1 MRRLFLTIAGLVFAS
16 IAALLWAARSESFVL
31 DALHWTMATFTDLR
45 LYLRNPHIDTY
56 AGTLEAD
63 EIHLLPAS
71 GEGPALVSLLDM
83 AATLSWGDWPRG
95 PLLDSSLRA
104 ESLMIFVSEQGES
117 APPAPTQWLGYLDWL
132 PGSLQLGQV
141 HMITAAAN
149 TWIFPLKNVRGDR
162 QRTGHYLASAGADYG
177 GEPLDIALEILA
189 LQSGSGQAE
198 TTARIAFNAPV
209 SGSRVEVKGVLRGD
223 SRDFQYD
230 FALDAAYRDISEF
243 LKGFEG
249 GDKLAGSLQLNG
261 RVVGDAA
268 GFVLSGAH
276 FVLDNM
282 PEYGF
287 EAGGELAYSWDGDSR
302 IDLAANGELASVAYL
317 VDWLD
322 LELPGLGRAQSSVQ
336 LRGSLDKPVI
346 ESFLLNTGSDT
357 GLQLALS
364 GRSIKLYEPDD
375 GKADTGNTVFVDAQG
390 PSLAVLQEWLGE
402 LPYDPGPWRASG
414 NISGD
419 QRAIAIEELVFE
431 TGAPESIQLRAS
443 GKVASILL
451 PGGDE
456 QAALAASGVELLL
469 EGVVPDSAQL
479 GPLLGRELPPYHR
492 IRAGGRLAGTLQELQ
507 LSDGS
512 LAITGSD
519 LALNADGVSAVLQPG
534 RELPLAR
541 LQAKLRLELSD
552 TSALSQ
558 YTAARAPV
566 LGPLLASAQ
575 LTQQGARYQLR
586 DILATVQSEGFNFEA
601 RGQVQDLT
609 GLAEPT
615 IEASASISD
624 PDVLQTLTGL
634 PLQPLDAEL
643 SVSSSTAGIH
653 GVLRTAIGR
662 NLLRADTV
670 IAFSEGAVHSLQV
683 SLDTPHLYLQDLFN
697 VRQSLVAAAGAPAD
711 AEQLEPMEELRRSPP
726 GFPIDAAI
734 NIGGISGDNTHID
747 SLALRV
753 TGIDH
758 RYTLENFAISYGNA
772 LAELRGIVDIQ
783 ARPAAI
789 SLAAS
794 ATALPVAAILAD
806 VGVKSSASGALTIL
820 GGLTLTGDNAQDL
833 IANLNGSLA
842 LALENAVIEGAAYD
856 LLATDLLA
864 WIYSGA
870 MAEEST
876 HIDCTMAK
884 FQFSQGV
891 ASTDSLY
898 IESSKMVATG
908 TAKFDLVN
916 QTMDLRITP
925 LSKSRT
931 LQVPSEV
938 RLRGEMS
945 KPQASISPVNA
956 VADAAS
962 AALMLIPELTMKL
975 FGINKQATGSY
986 RPCKAETGN

>member
-1 MRRLFLTIAGLVFAS
+1 
-16 IAALLWAARSESFVL
+16 
-31 DALHWTMATFTDLR
+31 
-45 LYLRNPHIDTY
+45 
-56 AGTLEAD
+56 
-63 EIHLLPAS
+63 
-71 GEGPALVSLLDM
+71 
-83 AATLSWGDWPRG
+83 
-95 PLLDSSLRA
+95 
-104 ESLMIFVSEQGES
+104 MIFVSEQGES
-117 APPAPTQWLGYLDWL
+117 APPAPTQWMAYLDWL
-132 PGSLQLGQV
+132 PGSLRLGQV
-141 HMITAAAN
+141 HMITASTN

-162 QRTGHYLASAGADYG
+162 QKTGHYLASADADYG
-177 GEPLDIALEILA
+177 GEPLDIAVEILA
-189 LQSGSGQAE
+189 LQNASDLTE
-198 TTARIAFNAPV
+198 TRARIAFNAPV
-209 SGSRVEVKGVLRGD
+209 SGSRVEVNGALSGD
-223 SRDFQYD
+223 NREFQYD

-249 GDKLAGSLQLNG
+249 GENLAGGLQLDG

-287 EAGGELAYSWDGDSR
+287 EAGGELSYNWDGESR
-302 IDLAANGELASVAYL
+302 IDLSANGELASVKYL

-322 LELPGLGRAQSSVQ
+322 LELPGLGRAQSSVK
-336 LRGSLDKPVI
+336 LRGSLDRPII
-346 ESFLLNTGSDT
+346 ETFLLTTGNDA

-364 GRSIKLYEPDD
+364 GQSIKLYEPEDQED
-375 GKADTGNTVFVDAQG
+375 STGNTVFVDVQG

-414 NISGD
+414 SISGD
-419 QRAIAIEELVFE
+419 QRAIAIEGLVFE
-431 TGAPESIQLRAS
+431 TGSPESIQLRAS
-443 GKVASILL
+443 GDVASIQL
-451 PGGDE
+451 PGSGE
-456 QAALAASGVELLL
+456 QAALAATGIKLRL
-469 EGVVPDSAQL
+469 EGMVPDSAQL
-479 GPLLGRELPPYHR
+479 GALLGRELPPYQR
-492 IRAGGRLAGTLQELQ
+492 VQGSIALAGTLDELQ
-507 LSDGS
+507 LTDGS
-512 LAITGSD
+512 AAITASD
-519 LALNADGVSAVLQPG
+519 LAFTAEGVSAVLHPS
-534 RELPLAR
+534 REQPLAR
-541 LQAKLRLELSD
+541 LKADLRLELSD
-552 TSALSQ
+552 TAALSQ
-558 YTAARAPV
+558 YTRAKVPV
-566 LGPLLASAQ
+566 LGPVLVSARLAQ
-575 LTQQGARYQLR
+575 NGTRYQLR
-586 DILATVQSEGFNFEA
+586 DILASVQSQGFSFEA
-601 RGQVQDLT
+601 SGEVQDVT

-634 PLQPLDAEL
+634 PLQPLDAKL
-643 SVSSSTAGIH
+643 TVSSSTGGIH
-653 GVLRTAIGR
+653 ALLRTEIGR
-662 NLLRADTV
+662 NLLRADAI
-670 IAFSEGAVHSLQV
+670 IAFAEGAVHSLQV

-697 VRQSLVAAAGAPAD
+697 VRQSLVAAPIAPAD
-711 AEQLEPMEELRRSPP
+711 AEQLEPMEQVRRSPP
-726 GFPIDAAI
+726 GFPIDAAVS
-734 NIGGISGDNTHID
+734 IGGISGDNTHID
-747 SLALRV
+747 SVALRV

-758 RYTLENFAISYGNA
+758 RYTLENFTISYDNA

-794 ATALPVAAILAD
+794 ATALPVAALLAD
-806 VGVKSSASGALTIL
+806 VGVKSSASGALTII
-820 GGLTLTGDNAQDL
+820 GGVTLTGDNGPQL
-833 IANLNGSLA
+833 IGNLNGSLA

-884 FQFSQGV
+884 FQFRQGV

-908 TAKFDLVN
+908 KAEFNLVD

-925 LSKSRT
+925 LSKSRS

-938 RLRGEMS
+938 RLHGAMN
-945 KPQASISPVNA
+945 KPQASISAVNA

-975 FGINKQATGSY
+975 FGINQQATGSY
-986 RPCKAETGN
+986 RPCKAEIGD

>member
-16 IAALLWAARSESFVL
+16 IAVLLWAARSESFVL
-31 DALHWTMATFTDLR
+31 DALHWAMATFTDLR
-45 LYLRNPHIDTY
+45 LELRNPHIDTY
-56 AGTLEAD
+56 AGTLRAD

-71 GEGPALVSLLDM
+71 GEGPALVSLLDV
-83 AATLSWGDWPRG
+83 AAALSWGDWPRG
-95 PLLDSSLRA
+95 SLLDTSLRA
-104 ESLMIFVSEQGES
+104 ESLMIFVSEQGKS

-132 PGSLQLGQV
+132 PGSLHLGQV

-162 QRTGHYLASAGADYG
+162 QRSGHYLASASADYG
-177 GEPLDIALEILA
+177 GEPLDIELEILA

-198 TTARIAFNAPV
+198 TSARITFNAPV
-209 SGSRVEVKGVLRGD
+209 SGSRVEAKGVLHGD

-230 FALDAAYRDISEF
+230 VALDAAYRDISEF

-249 GDKLAGSLQLNG
+249 GENLAGSLQLNG
-261 RVVGDAA
+261 RMVGDAA

-276 FVLDNM
+276 FMLDNM

-302 IDLAANGELASVAYL
+302 IDLSANGELASVAYL

-346 ESFLLNTGSDT
+346 ESFRLTTGSDT

-364 GRSIKLYEPDD
+364 GRAIKLYEQDD
-375 GKADTGNTVFVDAQG
+375 DEADTHNTVFVDAQG

-414 NISGD
+414 LISGD
-419 QRAIAIEELVFE
+419 QRAIAIDELVFE
-431 TGAPESIQLRAS
+431 TGAPESIQLRAT

-451 PGGDE
+451 PGDE
-456 QAALAASGVELLL
+456 QAALAASGIELQLQ
-469 EGVVPDSAQL
+469 GVVPDSAQL
-479 GPLLGRELPPYHR
+479 GPLLGRDLPPYHR
-492 IRAGGRLAGTLQELQ
+492 IRAGLALAGSLEELR

-519 LALNADGVSAVLQPG
+519 LALNADGVSAVLRPG
-534 RELPLAR
+534 REPPLSR

-566 LGPLLASAQ
+566 LGPLQASAQ
-575 LTQQGARYQLR
+575 LTQQGTSYQLR
-586 DILATVQSEGFNFEA
+586 DILATVQSEGFSFEA
-601 RGQVQDLT
+601 RGQLQDLT

-643 SVSSSTAGIH
+643 SVSSSAAGIH
-653 GVLRTAIGR
+653 GLLRTEIGR
-662 NLLRADTV
+662 NLLRTNAV

-697 VRQSLVAAAGAPAD
+697 VRQNLVAAAGVPAD
-711 AEQLEPMEELRRSPP
+711 AEQLEPMEQVRRSPP

-747 SLALRV
+747 SMALRV

-758 RYTLENFAISYGNA
+758 RYTLENFTISYGNA

-789 SLAAS
+789 SLSAS

-820 GGLTLTGDNAQDL
+820 GGLTLTGDNAPEL
-833 IANLNGSLA
+833 IGNLNGSLA

-870 MAEEST
+870 MAEKST

-884 FQFSQGV
+884 FQFTQGV

-898 IESSKMVATG
+898 IESSKMIATG

-925 LSKSRT
+925 LSKSRS

-986 RPCKAETGN
+986 RPCKADTGN

>member
-1 MRRLFLTIAGLVFAS
+1 MRRLFLTIAGLAFAS

-45 LYLRNPHIDTY
+45 LDLRNPHIDTY
-56 AGTLEAD
+56 AGTLRAD

-71 GEGPALVSLLDM
+71 GEGPALVSLLDV

-132 PGSLQLGQV
+132 PGSLHLGQV

-189 LQSGSGQAE
+189 LQSGSNQAE
-198 TTARIAFNAPV
+198 TSARITFNAPV

-249 GDKLAGSLQLNG
+249 GDNLAGSLQLNG

-302 IDLAANGELASVAYL
+302 IDLVANGELASVAYL
-317 VDWLD
+317 VDWLE

-346 ESFLLNTGSDT
+346 ESFRLTTGSDT

-364 GRSIKLYEPDD
+364 GRAIKLYEQDD
-375 GKADTGNTVFVDAQG
+375 DEADTHNTVFVDAQG

-414 NISGD
+414 LISGD
-419 QRAIAIEELVFE
+419 QRAIAIDELVFE
-431 TGAPESIQLRAS
+431 TGAPESIQLRAT

-451 PGGDE
+451 PGDE
-456 QAALAASGVELLL
+456 QAALAASGIELQLQ
-469 EGVVPDSAQL
+469 GVVPDSAQL
-479 GPLLGRELPPYHR
+479 VPLLGRDLPPYHR
-492 IRAGGRLAGTLQELQ
+492 IRAGLALAGSLEELQ

-519 LALNADGVSAVLQPG
+519 LALNADGVSAVLRPG
-534 RELPLAR
+534 REPPLSR

-566 LGPLLASAQ
+566 LGPLQASAQ
-575 LTQQGARYQLR
+575 LTQQGTRYQLR
-586 DILATVQSEGFNFEA
+586 DILATVQSEGFSFEA
-601 RGQVQDLT
+601 RGQLQDLT

-643 SVSSSTAGIH
+643 SVSSSAAGIH
-653 GVLRTAIGR
+653 GLLRTEIGR
-662 NLLRADTV
+662 NLLRTNAV

-697 VRQSLVAAAGAPAD
+697 VRQNLVAAAGAPAD
-711 AEQLEPMEELRRSPP
+711 AEQLEPMEQVRRSPP
-726 GFPIDAAI
+726 GFPIDAAV

-747 SLALRV
+747 SMALRV

-758 RYTLENFAISYGNA
+758 RYTLENFTISYGNA

-820 GGLTLTGDNAQDL
+820 GGLTLTGDNAPEL

-884 FQFSQGV
+884 FQFNQGV

-898 IESSKMVATG
+898 IESSKMIATG

>member
-1 MRRLFLTIAGLVFAS
+1 MRRLFLTIAGLIFAS
-16 IAALLWAARSESFVL
+16 IAALLWAARSESFTL
-31 DALHWTMATFTDLR
+31 GALHWAIDTFTDLR
-45 LYLRNPHIDTY
+45 LDLRNPRLDAY
-56 AGTLEAD
+56 AGTLTAD

-71 GEGPALVSLLDM
+71 GEGPALVSLLDVS
-83 AATLSWGDWPRG
+83 ATLSWRG
-95 PLLDSSLRA
+95 WGQGKLLDSGLRA
-104 ESLMIFVSEQGES
+104 GSLMIFVSEQGES
-117 APPAPTQWLGYLDWL
+117 APPAPTQWLAYLDWL
-132 PGSLQLGQV
+132 PDSLRLGQV

-162 QRTGHYLASAGADYG
+162 QQTGHYQASADADYG

-189 LQSGSGQAE
+189 LQSGSGLAE
-198 TTARIAFNAPV
+198 TNARIAFNAPV
-209 SGSRVEVKGVLRGD
+209 SGSRVEVKGVLSGD

-230 FALDAAYRDISEF
+230 FALDAAYREIGEF

-249 GDKLAGSLQLNG
+249 GDNLSGSLQLNG

-287 EAGGELAYSWDGDSR
+287 EAHGELAYSWDGDSR
-302 IDLAANGELASVAYL
+302 IDLSANGELSSVSYL

-322 LELPGLGRAQSSVQ
+322 LDLPGLGRAQSSLK

-346 ESFLLNTGSDT
+346 ETFLLTSSSDA

-364 GRSIKLYEPDD
+364 GQSIKLYEPQSDEVSNH
-375 GKADTGNTVFVDAQG
+375 NTVFVDAQG

-414 NISGD
+414 SISGD
-419 QRAIAIEELVFE
+419 QRAIAIDGLVFE
-431 TGAPESIQLRAS
+431 TGSPETIQLRAS
-443 GKVASILL
+443 GQVASILL
-451 PGGDE
+451 PADG
-456 QAALAASGVELLL
+456 QQSALKASGIELLL
-469 EGVVPDSAQL
+469 EGMVPDSAQL
-479 GPLLGRELPPYHR
+479 GTLLGREFPPYHR
-492 IRAGGRLAGTLQELQ
+492 IQAGLALAGTLEELQ
-507 LSDGS
+507 LTDGS
-512 LAITGSD
+512 LAITASD
-519 LALNADGVSAVLQPG
+519 LAINADGVSAVLHPG
-534 RELPLAR
+534 RELPV
-541 LQAKLRLELSD
+541 AKLKADLRLELSD
-552 TSALSQ
+552 TGALSQ
-558 YTAARAPV
+558 YTSAQVPV
-566 LGPLLASAQ
+566 LGPLLASAR
-575 LTQQGARYQLR
+575 LAQQGSRYQLR
-586 DILATVQSEGFNFEA
+586 DILATVKSDGFSFEA
-601 RGQVQDLT
+601 RGEVQDLT

-615 IEASASISD
+615 IEASTSISD
-624 PDVLQTLTGL
+624 PDVLQTLTGM

-643 SVSSSTAGIH
+643 IVSSSTAGIH
-653 GVLRTAIGR
+653 GLLRTEIGR
-662 NLLRADTV
+662 NLLSANAV
-670 IAFSEGAVHSLQV
+670 VAFAEGAVHSLQI

-697 VRQSLVAAAGAPAD
+697 VRQSLVAMPMAPGD
-711 AEQLEPMEELRRSPP
+711 AEQLEPMEQIRRSPP
-726 GFPIDAAI
+726 GFPIDAAVS
-734 NIGGISGDNTHID
+734 IGGISGDNTHID

-758 RYTLENFAISYGNA
+758 RYTLENFSISYGNA

-794 ATALPVAAILAD
+794 AAALPIAAILAD
-806 VGVKSSASGALTIL
+806 VGVKSSASGALTVL
-820 GGLTLTGDNAQDL
+820 GGVTLTGDNGPQL
-833 IANLNGSLA
+833 IGNLNGSLA

-876 HIDCTMAK
+876 HIDCTMAR

-898 IESSKMVATG
+898 IESSKMIATG
-908 TAKFDLVN
+908 KAEFDLVN

-938 RLRGEMS
+938 RLHGEMS
-945 KPQASISPVNA
+945 APQASISPVNA

-975 FGINKQATGSY
+975 FGINEQAAGSY
-986 RPCKAETGN
+986 RPCKAEMGD